1 MAFVVVSAGTA
12 ATKSRDF
19 SESRANSFPLP
30 DEQTLAAVRGPIR
43 IEVNLAPED
52 PRRVDFDRHVLA
64 KLRRV
69 RPDVHVRYVS
79 ATSIGLFE
87 QTSAGYGEIWYD
99 VGGKKTVGRSVT
111 AEAALETLYS
121 LAGVTPRPADDEEV
135 FRGHPLVTRAPGAA
149 LVFYVLWPAMI
160 VSAGV
165 WARG

>member
-1 MAFVVVSAGTA
+1 M
-12 ATKSRDF
+12 F
-19 SESRANSFPLP
+19 SMSSGLSDTSEFGA
-30 DEQTLAAVRGPIR
+30 
-43 IEVNLAPED
+43 
-52 PRRVDFDRHVLA
+52 
-64 KLRRV
+64 
-69 RPDVHVRYVS
+69 DVPSSSPPFTWPGRFTP

-121 LAGVTPRPADDEEV
+121 LAGVTPRPADDEGV
-135 FRGHPLVTRAPGAA
+135 FRGHPLVTRAPGAT